1 MPTFPTL
8 KTGAIAQYPL
18 EKAVRFQT
26 QAVRF
31 LDGSS
36 QRYSLQAR
44 GLRRWTVQLDLL
56 DDQELAAVVD
66 FVEEQGSGVFSWT
79 DPATGETNNN
89 CRMADGVFDSLKREE
104 WVGQARVVI
113 QEVM

>member
-1 MPTFPTL
+1 MPRFPTL

-18 EKAVRFQT
+18 KSAVRYQT

-36 QRYSLQAR
+36 QRYSIQSK
-44 GLRRWTVQLDLL
+44 GLRRWTVELDLL
-56 DDQELAAVVD
+56 DDQELAALVN

-79 DPATGETNNN
+79 DPATGATNNN
-89 CRMADGVFDSLKREE
+89 CRMADGVFELLKREE
-104 WVGQARVVI
+104 LVGQARIEI
-113 QEVM
+113 QEVL